1 MNIPITIRQ
10 IDSRVP
16 TKIFIFVIQKFT
28 LKFYFYFLKKLY
40 KYCFKNVKKLIYF
53 T

>member
-28 LKFYFYFLKKLY
+28 LKFYDFGKTFTKFLSNNNTLPL
-40 KYCFKNVKKLIYF
+40 FF
-53 T
+53 S